1 MDWYNDLLS
10 KKLFQAAEIAKFSKE
25 ERVQYEN
32 SVKYYRDIKN
42 VVDTSHEEG
51 REEGRV
57 EGREEER
64 VEVARRGIA
73 KDILLRLSPI

>member
-10 KKLFQAAEIAKFSKE
+10 KKLFQAAEITKFSEE
-25 ERVQYEN
+25 ERIQDKN

-42 VVDTSHEEG
+42 VVDTSYEEG
-51 REEGRV
+51 RKEARV
-57 EGREEER
+57 EI
-64 VEVARRGIA
+64 AKRGIA